1 MSTYETRKA
10 RSEAANRAFY
20 AFMDAYA
27 EAIGEKP
34 AIDDPETKAARRLAA
49 EAFGFFTAYPA
60 TDDDRATVSAMVEAI
75 ADRARE
81 SAALAHYQT
90 ADAAARRAE
99 SFAEAAEWA
108 ADKIEND
115 PAGDLAEWAH
125 AARAFAAHAA
135 EAANAARLIC
145 NYDRNTTFADYETS
159 AYAANAL
166 EYIDMRAADAAAAAD
181 RAEEAAARAE
191 EAARR
196 AKADDAAARFCA
208 ALTEATGEVPYFEDA
223 ASVCKVARDDIAGEH
238 RSTALDRDAVNLMT
252 EAIADAARKNAA
264 FRANQAA
271 NDAIT
276 DANRAYEEADNWQA
290 FFIELAEKE
299 AAEAARLAVVANDQ
313 TITAKAGAVSAMIK
327 RVREEIAAAA
337 PIYQRYELL
346 AYLGEPDDYDV
357 DAIEAEA
364 TAYDPKTGAQV
375 WTAFGDDLAAIAER
389 HEIVTYYAI

>member
-27 EAIGEKP
+27 DAIGEKP

-60 TDDDRATVSAMVEAI
+60 TDDDRATVGAMVEAI

-81 SAALAHYQT
+81 AAALAHYQT
-90 ADAAARRAE
+90 ADAAARTAE

-145 NYDRNTTFADYETS
+145 NYDRNTTFSDYETS
-159 AYAANAL
+159 GYAAHAI
-166 EYIDMRAADAAAAAD
+166 EYIENRTADAAH
-181 RAEEAAARAE
+181 AAARAE
-191 EAARR
+191 
-196 AKADDAAARFCA
+196 
-208 ALTEATGEVPYFEDA
+208 
-223 ASVCKVARDDIAGEH
+223 
-238 RSTALDRDAVNLMT
+238 
-252 EAIADAARKNAA
+252 
-264 FRANQAA
+264 
-271 NDAIT
+271 
-276 DANRAYEEADNWQA
+276 
-290 FFIELAEKE
+290 
-299 AAEAARLAVVANDQ
+299 
-313 TITAKAGAVSAMIK
+313 
-327 RVREEIAAAA
+327 AAAA
-337 PIYQRYELL
+337 PTYQRYELL
-346 AYLGEPDDYDV
+346 AYLGDPDAYDV

-364 TAYDPKTGAQV
+364 TAFTADGARV
-375 WTAFGDDLAAIAER
+375 WSAFGEDLAAIAER

>member
-1 MSTYETRKA
+1 MSTYETKKA

-27 EAIGEKP
+27 DAIGEKP

-252 EAIADAARKNAA
+252 EAIADAARAA
-264 FRANQAA
+264 
-271 NDAIT
+271 DPE
-276 DANRAYEEADNWQA
+276 DLEEP
-290 FFIELAEKE
+290 
-299 AAEAARLAVVANDQ
+299 
-313 TITAKAGAVSAMIK
+313 
-327 RVREEIAAAA
+327 A

-346 AYLGEPDDYDV
+346 AYLGDPEAYDV

-364 TAYDPKTGAQV
+364 TRFTADGARV
-375 WTAFGDDLAAIAER
+375 WAAFGEELAAIAER